1 MFSILTRF
9 VNAKYLIKTQHL
21 SRITFGTVVGLTSF
35 IIISVCCAFYT
46 IPAMFQVSLVA
57 SILVGIQMAIGESTL
72 LGFLKNFP
80 GETVGF
86 FGSGTGFAG
95 ISGSGSLILLK
106 CLNLSNSTIYLIA
119 APTMVPYYISFNF
132 LTKQKRKFQYV
143 EETESVAEDGES

>member
-9 VNAKYLIKTQHL
+9 INAKYLIKTQHL

-35 IIISVCCAFYT
+35 IIISVCCAFNT

-80 GETVGF
+80 GETENVIVSLQWF
-86 FGSGTGFAG
+86 LMVHQSF
-95 ISGSGSLILLK
+95 ISK
-106 CLNLSNSTIYLIA
+106 YE
-119 APTMVPYYISFNF
+119 YIFHI
-132 LTKQKRKFQYV
+132 
-143 EETESVAEDGES
+143 